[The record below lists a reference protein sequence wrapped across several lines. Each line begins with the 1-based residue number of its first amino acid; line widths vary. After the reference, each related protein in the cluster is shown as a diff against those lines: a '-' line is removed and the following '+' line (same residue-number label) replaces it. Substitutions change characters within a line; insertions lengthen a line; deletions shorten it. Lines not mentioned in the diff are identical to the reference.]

1 MSSLVTT
8 AVEEMT
14 VLMTDSISIMAIAVI
29 TMVVVRV
36 TTILVGI

>member
-1 MSSLVTT
+1 
-8 AVEEMT
+8 MT

-36 TTILVGI
+36 TTILLGI